1 MEVLGFTVE
10 AKREF
15 GILCRR
21 PEGSHEIHDEDQG
34 ALGPCQR
41 GSLGFVLHKVT

>member
-10 AKREF
+10 AKREGF
-15 GILCRR
+15 CAG
-21 PEGSHEIHDEDQG
+21 GHEIPDENQG

-41 GSLGFVLHKVT
+41 GSLGFLLHKVT